1 MILLKI
7 LFLISDLSL
16 VIMLLIKFI
25 KEKELTRRVA
35 ETIIIIA
42 LLTMWLHI
50 LVLWETKLIKIGG
63 DNNANC

>member
-50 LVLWETKLIKIGG
+50 LVL
-63 DNNANC
+63 